1 MIDLVGVTFAHDGGA
16 PLLED
21 AALTVVAGEVVVI
34 SAPAGAGASSL
45 ARLLAGRVLGQGQ
58 VAIGGR
64 DLARLRSSSRAA
76 LRRRLG
82 VVPQDLALVAER
94 SALAN
99 VALALEVDGVP
110 RVRRHVRAA
119 EALAA
124 VDVPTAPLVAA
135 LPMAARQRVAWARA
149 FVRNPDVLIADQPTS
164 HQDADG
170 AERFATLT
178 AELAAAGAACVVLA
192 REPHLVA
199 AAARRGWR
207 ALTIHHRQ
215 IVDIA
220 AVVPDEIDAVDHILA
235 EISRPSSSIDVPF
248 DIPIDIDI
256 DVDVDVDVD
265 VEDNVV
271 PFPVARSA
279 SGGTRR

>member
-16 PLLED
+16 SLLED
-21 AALTVVAGEVVVI
+21 ASLAVAAGEVVLVG
-34 SAPAGAGASSL
+34 APAGAGASSL
-45 ARLLAGRVLGQGQ
+45 ARLLAGRVFGTGQ
-58 VAIGGR
+58 VAIAGR

-82 VVPQDLALVAER
+82 VVPQDLALVEEE
-94 SALAN
+94 SALDN

-110 RVRRHVRAA
+110 RGRRWRRAT

-124 VDVPTAPLVAA
+124 VGVAPEPAVGA

-170 AERFATLT
+170 AERFASLV
-178 AELAAAGAACVVLA
+178 AEIAMIGAACVVLT

-199 AAARRGWR
+199 AAARRSWR
-207 ALTIHHRQ
+207 TLTIHQ
-215 IVDIA
+215 KKIVDIA
-220 AVVPDEIDAVDHILA
+220 AVVPDEIDAAGHVVA
-235 EISRPSSSIDVPF
+235 EIERPLAPD
-248 DIPIDIDI
+248 
-256 DVDVDVDVD
+256 
-265 VEDNVV
+265 EDNVV
-271 PFPVARSA
+271 PFPMARSA

>member
-21 AALTVVAGEVVVI
+21 ASLAVAPGEVVLVG
-34 SAPAGAGASSL
+34 APAGAGASSL

-64 DLARLRSSSRAA
+64 DLARLRSASRAA

-82 VVPQDLALVAER
+82 VVPQDLALVDDR
-94 SALAN
+94 SALDN

-110 RVRRHVRAA
+110 RGPRWRRAT

-124 VDVPTAPLVAA
+124 VDVAPEPAVAA

-149 FVRNPDVLIADQPTS
+149 FVRNPDVLLADQPTS

-170 AERFATLT
+170 AERFASLV
-178 AELAAAGAACVVLA
+178 AEIAIIGAACVVLT
-192 REPHLVA
+192 REPHLIA
-199 AAARRGWR
+199 AAARRSWR
-207 ALTIHHRQ
+207 ILTIHQRK

-220 AVVPDEIDAVDHILA
+220 SVVPDEIDAGNHVVA
-235 EISRPSSSIDVPF
+235 EISRPTSVSDTSV
-248 DIPIDIDI
+248 DITI
-256 DVDVDVDVD
+256 DVDVDVDIDHGVG
-265 VEDNVV
+265 DNVV
-271 PFPVARSA
+271 QFPVARSA

>member
-1 MIDLVGVTFAHDGGA
+1 MIQLTGVTFAHDGGA

-21 AALTVVAGEVVVI
+21 AALTVAPGEVVLI
-34 SAPAGAGASSL
+34 GAPAGAGASSL
-45 ARLLAGRVLGQGQ
+45 ARLLAGRLLARGHVT
-58 VAIGGR
+58 IGGR
-64 DLARLRSSSRAA
+64 DLARLRASSRAA
-76 LRRRLG
+76 LRRRIG
-82 VVPQDLALVAER
+82 VVPQDLALVGEL
-94 SALAN
+94 SAFGN

-110 RVRRHVRAA
+110 RARRQTRAI

-124 VDVPTAPLVAA
+124 VDVPCDPLVSA

-170 AERFATLT
+170 ADRFASLT
-178 AELAAAGAACVVLA
+178 AELAATGAACVVLA

-207 ALTIHHRQ
+207 ALTIHQRQ
-215 IVDIA
+215 IVDIVG
-220 AVVPDEIDAVDHILA
+220 VVPDEIDAGEHVLA
-235 EISRPSSSIDVPF
+235 EISRPSTARPGPLADES
-248 DIPIDIDI
+248 IDIDL
-256 DVDVDVDVD
+256 DLDLDPADS
-265 VEDNVV
+265 NVV

-279 SGGTRR
+279 SGGARR

>member
-1 MIDLVGVTFAHDGGA
+1 MIELVGVTFAHDGGA
-16 PLLED
+16 PLFED
-21 AALTVVAGEVVVI
+21 AALAVAAGEVVVVE
-34 SAPAGAGASSL
+34 APAGAGAPSL
-45 ARLLAGRVLGQGQ
+45 ARLLAGRVFGHGQ

-64 DLARLRSSSRAA
+64 ELARLRSSSRAA

-94 SALAN
+94 SALDN
-99 VALALEVDGVP
+99 VALALEIDGVP
-110 RVRRHVRAA
+110 RARRRVRAA

-124 VDVPTAPLVAA
+124 VDVPGEPAVAA

-164 HQDADG
+164 HQDAEG
-170 AERFATLT
+170 AERFAALT
-178 AELAAAGAACVVLA
+178 ADLAAAGAACVVLA

-207 ALTIHHRQ
+207 ALTIHQRKLL
-215 IVDIA
+215 DIA
-220 AVVPDEIDAVDHILA
+220 AVVPEEIDAGAHVVA
-235 EISRPSSSIDVPF
+235 EIPRAFSAA
-248 DIPIDIDI
+248 
-256 DVDVDVDVD
+256 
-265 VEDNVV
+265 EDSNVV
-271 PFPVARSA
+271 PFPVTRTA

>member
-16 PLLED
+16 PLFED
-21 AALTVVAGEVVVI
+21 AALTVAAGEVVLVE
-34 SAPAGAGASSL
+34 APAGAGASSL
-45 ARLLAGRVLGQGQ
+45 ARLLAGRVFGQGQ
-58 VAIGGR
+58 VTIGGR

-82 VVPQDLALVAER
+82 VVPQDLALVDEQ

-124 VDVPTAPLVAA
+124 VDVPGEPAVAA

-149 FVRNPDVLIADQPTS
+149 FVRNPDVLVADQPTS
-164 HQDADG
+164 HQDAEG
-170 AERFATLT
+170 AERFAALT
-178 AELAAAGAACVVLA
+178 AGLAAAGAACVVLA

-207 ALTIHHRQ
+207 ALTIHQRKL
-215 IVDIA
+215 VDLA
-220 AVVPDEIDAVDHILA
+220 AVVPEEIDAGAHVVA
-235 EISRPSSSIDVPF
+235 EIPRAITAKEPSIE
-248 DIPIDIDI
+248 IPIDLDLDL
-256 DVDVDVDVD
+256 DVAD
-265 VEDNVV
+265 DNVV
-271 PFPVARSA
+271 PFPVTRTA

>member
-1 MIDLVGVTFAHDGGA
+1 MIVLAGVTFAHDGGE

-21 AALTVVAGEVVVI
+21 AALTVAPGEVVLI
-34 SAPAGAGASSL
+34 GAPAGAGASSL
-45 ARLLAGRVLGQGQ
+45 ARLLAGRVFGVGH
-58 VAIGGR
+58 VTIGGR
-64 DLARLRSSSRAA
+64 DLARLRASSRAA

-94 SALAN
+94 TALAN
-99 VALALEVDGVP
+99 VELALEVDGVP
-110 RVRRHVRAA
+110 RSRRGIRAA

-124 VDVPTAPLVAA
+124 VNVPAEPAVAA

-149 FVRNPDVLIADQPTS
+149 FVRNPDVLVADQPTS

-170 AERFATLT
+170 AERFASLT
-178 AELAAAGAACVVLA
+178 AELAATGAACVILA

-207 ALTIHHRQ
+207 ALTIHQRK
-215 IVDIA
+215 IVDLGAILA
-220 AVVPDEIDAVDHILA
+220 EEIDAGAHVVA
-235 EISRPSSSIDVPF
+235 EIARPGSSSDALV
-248 DIPIDIDI
+248 DGSIDIDL
-256 DVDVDVDVD
+256 DD
-265 VEDNVV
+265 DNVV